1 MADNSLYSANKLPII
16 GANIGV
22 TAVKRPTTTS
32 IPTNVPTSVPTTN
45 PKVTTVNT
53 SGGKPTGG
61 TGGGTKTTTSPDI
74 SGYLGTLADQRKRA
88 AEDAYNQGMQKLND
102 IYGRQAGNFANIYN
116 SGAGQID
123 NSYNNSLGKINQS
136 AEKAMQEAYV
146 NRMMSEKN
154 LSQKL
159 AAQGLSGGASE
170 SAMAGLI
177 NNYGNARNN
186 IQTTWNGDLSD
197 LEMQRQNNLADL
209 YNAYQTNLANLEA
222 NRGNAELALLNNLN
236 NQVASIDDS
245 LFDALMK
252 NPTALTK
259 AASTA
264 TSNMKA
270 YTPSEQTATNTNNTV
285 NTQQSNDAGQATQA
299 ARLAALEEMQNALRN
314 RISSNPNMTAQQA
327 TNWLTGLYGS
337 GNAGPYA
344 DVMNKLQALGYS
356 FG

>member
-1 MADNSLYSANKLPII
+1 MADNSLYKKPITAGINAGVSAVTNTTPTKPGGGIPS
-16 GANIGV
+16 NI
-22 TAVKRPTTTS
+22 PTTVL
-32 IPTNVPTSVPTTN
+32 PNTT
-45 PKVTTVNT
+45 
-53 SGGKPTGG
+53 PTGTK
-61 TGGGTKTTTSPDI
+61 TGGGTKVTSKTPVTTGTPGMSD
-74 SGYLGTLADQRKRA
+74 YLTGLADQRKAA
-88 AEDAYNQGMQKLND
+88 AEAAYNQGMEKLAA
-102 IYGRQAGNFANIYN
+102 IYGNQANNYANIYN

-170 SAMAGLI
+170 SAIAGLL

-197 LEMQRQNNLADL
+197 LEMQKQNNLADL

-222 NRGNAELALLNNLN
+222 NRGNAELSLLTNLN
-236 NQVASIDDS
+236 NQIANVDDS
-245 LFDALMK
+245 LFDALLK
-252 NPTALTK
+252 NPTLLTQ

-337 GNAGPYA
+337 GNAGSYA